1 MSLPESL
8 ERAASE
14 MTALADQIRPANGD
28 PHRLLDELSPDEG
41 GQLLVWMLREEPDA
55 ATELIEVWRESDQG
69 AAIVLSASD
78 EGIPKV
84 ARRALRKARHRL
96 RSQGVEAAISA
107 PAPAATK
114 ARRMSNTKDRWQVA
128 HVSTLD
134 FRGGRVGYL
143 VDSHPSGG
151 ARLFEIRFDAARGIH
166 DFKIYNAGR
175 SKVRGFLRNL
185 TGGSEQRLFEVD
197 RDALRALVRRASLAQ
212 PVDRPLPSAFIEWRG
227 RLFQE
232 DLEEQATPGDLVR
245 AALAEQADSAEA
257 AEAMETTLAEIRDGS
272 LGPWPPKTS
281 WVGDWMSSGRDAVQG
296 LDGEAR
302 SNAIDAWLEEATESL
317 SKETD
322 TSLLAHHLDE
332 LAWIRWRSDAES
344 GAISLLSVSASLA
357 ANDEAM
363 SEINRAR
370 ADGLFASF
378 LIELGV
384 VEEDGLASSDAPL
397 VQDRASE

>member
-14 MTALADQIRPANGD
+14 IAALADQIRPANGD
-28 PHRLLDELSPDEG
+28 PHRLLDELSANEG
-41 GQLLVWMLREEPDA
+41 GQLLVWMLSEEPDA
-55 ATELIEVWRESDQG
+55 AADLIEVWCESDQG

-107 PAPAATK
+107 PAPVTAK
-114 ARRMSNTKDRWQVA
+114 ARRMSNAKDRWQVA

-151 ARLFEIRFDAARGIH
+151 ARLFEIRFDEARGIH

-197 RDALRALVRRASLAQ
+197 RDALRAFVRRASLAL
-212 PVDRPLPSAFIEWRG
+212 PADRPLPSAFIYWRG

-232 DLEEQATPGDLVR
+232 DLEQQATPGDLVR
-245 AALAEQADSAEA
+245 AALAGPAEATNA
-257 AEAMETTLAEIRDGS
+257 AEAMETTLTEIRGGG

-302 SNAIDAWLEEATESL
+302 SSAIDSWLQEATESL

-322 TSLLAHHLDE
+322 TTLLAHHLDE
-332 LAWIRWRSDAES
+332 LAWIRWRSEDES
-344 GAISLLSVSASLA
+344 GAISLLSVSGSLA
-357 ANDEAM
+357 TNDQAVGQL
-363 SEINRAR
+363 SRAR

-378 LIELGV
+378 LVELRV
-384 VEEDGLASSDAPL
+384 VEEDGLAGSDSPL
-397 VQDRASE
+397 GRDRASE